1 MDRPMN
7 SSWKALGRTAAAGL
21 LMAGGLGLSAQAQ
34 IAPSSNGPIDISA
47 DNGTLVNS
55 TCEMTWSGAAE
66 ALQGD
71 SRLRADVI
79 KAFGKKKKPTPGAQ
93 PAAADSSAAAGDC
106 GATERIIADGNV
118 YYVTPD
124 QIAHGDHAVYSAD
137 ADQIVMTGNVIVVQN
152 GKNVVRGDKM
162 IIQVSTRHV
171 TIDSDAKGRGTPG
184 RVRGVFYPNQPGAPG
199 LDPAVPGRATA
210 GQKTPGQSAPAQ

>member
-1 MDRPMN
+1 MT
-7 SSWKALGRTAAAGL
+7 SWRTAAAGL
-21 LMAGGLGLSAQAQ
+21 MLAAGLGISAQAQ
-34 IAPSSNGPIDISA
+34 IAPTSNGPIDISA

-79 KAFGKKKKPTPGAQ
+79 KAFGKKKPPGASAQ
-93 PAAADSSAAAGDC
+93 PAAPGGGANPSDC
-106 GATERIIADGNV
+106 GATERILADGNV

-124 QIAHGDHAVYSAD
+124 QVVHGDHAVYSAD
-137 ADQIVMTGNVIVVQN
+137 AGQIVMTGNVIVVQN

-162 IIQVSTRHV
+162 TIQVATRLV
-171 TIDSDAKGRGTPG
+171 TIDSVAKGRGTPG

-199 LDPAVPGRATA
+199 SVPAAH
-210 GQKTPGQSAPAQ
+210 

>member
-1 MDRPMN
+1 MD
-7 SSWKALGRTAAAGL
+7 SWKALGRAAAGL
-21 LMAGGLGLSAQAQ
+21 AMAGGLGLAAQAQ
-34 IAPSSNGPIDISA
+34 IAASSNGPIDISA

-79 KAFGKKKKPTPGAQ
+79 KAFGKKKPPAARPQ
-93 PAAADSSAAAGDC
+93 PAAAGDGANPSDC
-106 GATERIIADGNV
+106 GATDRIIADGNV

-124 QIAHGDHAVYSAD
+124 QVVHGDHAIYSAD

-171 TIDSDAKGRGTPG
+171 TIDSNAKGRGTPG

-199 LDPAVPGRATA
+199 SVTAGPGRAA
-210 GQKTPGQSAPAQ
+210 SGQAAPAQ